1 MSNTALIVI
10 DVQQSFLQRPFW
22 VEDDVPAFQQNISQ
36 LIETCVAKNVPIVH
50 IFHVSGGLFAL
61 ESGLVTLLDWMPPQH
76 DVVFHKHVHNAFS
89 DTGLDYWLRQRK
101 ISKLLI
107 TGIRTEQCCETT
119 ARVGSDIGYEIDFI
133 SDATLT
139 FAMTHPSTGRTLSAA
154 DIKERTEVVLAGR
167 FANIVSTADCVA
179 TLSAM

>member
-22 VEDDVPAFQQNISQ
+22 VEDDLPAFQQNLSQ
-36 LIETCVAKNVPIVH
+36 LIEAAVAKNVPIVH
-50 IFHVSGGLFAL
+50 IFHVSGGPFAL
-61 ESGLVTLLDWMPPQH
+61 ESGLVTPLDWLPVQN

-89 DTGLDYWLRQRK
+89 DTGLDYWLRKRN
-101 ISKLLI
+101 INKLLI

-119 ARVGSDIGYEIDFI
+119 ARVGSDMGYAVDFI

-139 FAMTHPSTGRTLSAA
+139 FAMSHPQTGRTLSAA
-154 DIKERTEVVLAGR
+154 EIKERTEIVLAGR
-167 FANIVSTADCVA
+167 FANIVSTADCVSS
-179 TLSAM
+179 L

>member
-10 DVQQSFLQRPFW
+10 DVQQSFLHRPFW
-22 VEDDVPAFQQNISQ
+22 CEDDVPEFQANISQ
-36 LIETCVAKNVPIVH
+36 LIEACVAKNVPVVR
-50 IFHVSGGLFAL
+50 IFHLSSGPFAL
-61 ESGLVTLLDWMPPQH
+61 ESGLVKPLDWMPPQH

-89 DTGLDYWLRQRK
+89 DTGLDYWLRTHK

-119 ARVGSDIGYEIDFI
+119 ARVGSDMGYEIDFI
-133 SDATLT
+133 TDATLT
-139 FAMTHPSTGRTLSAA
+139 FAMTHPKTGRILSAS

-167 FANIVSTADCVA
+167 FANLVSTAGA
-179 TLSAM
+179 IEALSAV